1 MIRFVNAKINIG
13 LQVVRRREDGYH
25 DLQTVFYPVGLYAGT
40 PRNPEPFCDVI
51 EVTRL
56 HGGDGARFSLK
67 LRGEELDCGLENNLV
82 NRAAEL
88 FFENC
93 DDPDLRVEI
102 TLEKHLPTGAGMG
115 GGSADAAFTLKMLGD
130 ICSSFQSENRTLRQ
144 RDRQWESSKRME
156 ETALRLGADCPFF
169 LLNKAAYAMGVG
181 EILCPIELDL
191 SGKWLLVIKPDVF
204 ISTKEAFAG
213 ITPKEADFDLRDICS
228 LPVSEW
234 RDFVK
239 NDFEDS
245 IFPRYPFLSGIKEKL
260 YLTGAEYASLTG
272 SGSCLYGIF
281 SDKAKAEE
289 ARESFRGWATI
300 SASYLL
306 LL

>member
-51 EVTRL
+51 EVTRM
-56 HGGDGARFSLK
+56 HGGRDAKFSLK

-82 NRAAEL
+82 NKAAEL

-93 DDPDLRVEI
+93 EDPDFRAEI

-115 GGSADAAFTLKMLGD
+115 GGSADAAFTLKMLGE
-130 ICSSFQSENRTLRQ
+130 ICSSFQSENKTLSQ

-156 ETALRLGADCPFF
+156 EMALRLGADCPFF
-169 LLNKAAYAMGVG
+169 LLNKAAYATGVG
-181 EILCPIELDL
+181 EILYPIELDL

-260 YLTGAEYASLTG
+260 YLRGAEYASLTG

-281 SDKAKAEE
+281 PDKAKAEE
-289 ARESFRGWATI
+289 ARESFKGSATI